1 MKSTHD
7 STSAAN
13 PVTDLINRDTG
24 ELNVLYLPGYPK
36 VIRFDA
42 SRGIFTDDEKNPI
55 TKAKAPFTIKPVA
68 FRVFRDDILG
78 MGPKRWAE
86 FFFINEEGVLC
97 NLLVHGYSVDNL
109 MTVTPK
115 LFYQKANLCQV
126 ALTFTPVE
134 KVSKATEAAGKK
146 YFMCQF
152 AAQKLPDEEIE
163 LNAAIG
169 KALPIWRKDT
179 FSGDAC
185 VELSINYRPPV
196 FASTEEVAEEHPA
209 EVEIVTEPEIVNA

>member
-1 MKSTHD
+1 MKN
-7 STSAAN
+7 STSSTAPTTGIIN
-13 PVTDLINRDTG
+13 PATG
-24 ELNVLYLPGYPK
+24 EINLLYLPGYPK

-42 SRGIFTDDEKNPI
+42 SRGIFTDDEKHPV
-55 TKAKAPFTIKPVA
+55 TKTKAPFTIKPVA

-86 FFFINEEGVLC
+86 FFFVNEDGSLC

-126 ALTFTPVE
+126 ALTFIPVE
-134 KVSKATEAAGKK
+134 RVSKATEAVGKK

-152 AAQKLPDEEIE
+152 AAQKLSDEEIE
-163 LNAAIG
+163 INASIG
-169 KALPIWRKDT
+169 KILPIWRKDT

-196 FASTEEVAEEHPA
+196 TAAVEETADEHFAEAETA
-209 EVEIVTEPEIVNA
+209 LT

>member
-1 MKSTHD
+1 MKN
-7 STSAAN
+7 STSA
-13 PVTDLINRDTG
+13 TDPATG
-24 ELNVLYLPGYPK
+24 EIKLLYLPGYPK

-42 SRGIFTDDEKNPI
+42 SRGIFTDDEKNPV
-55 TKAKAPFTIKPVA
+55 TKAKVPFTIKPVA

-86 FFFINEEGVLC
+86 FFFVNENAILC

-126 ALTFTPVE
+126 ALTFIPLE
-134 KVSKATEAAGKK
+134 RVSKATEAVGKK

-152 AAQKLPDEEIE
+152 AAQKLSDEEIE
-163 LNAAIG
+163 RNASIG
-169 KALPIWRKDT
+169 NTFPIWRKDT

-196 FASTEEVAEEHPA
+196 TPTAEATADEHLA
-209 EVEIVTEPEIVNA
+209 EIETTLT